1 MPLSTVPR
9 DLEAELNRN
18 IHLLS
23 DAENPGVNFINILR
37 AAFAPVDPKRVKR
50 Y

>member
-1 MPLSTVPR
+1 MEKEKENIFNRKLKFLSISSLP
-9 DLEAELNRN
+9 
-18 IHLLS
+18 S
-23 DAENPGVNFINILR
+23 VNFINILR